1 MPVAAA
7 SAIHPPSLS
16 MDDRKRPAAED
27 LSSTPPLK
35 KQVTRAATVNGTSSH
50 PDHDMP
56 WKDDIERY
64 QKYAPRS
71 IHQNTF
77 MIENSTNIRVHVE
90 MLY

>member
-7 SAIHPPSLS
+7 SALHPSLS
-16 MDDRKRPAAED
+16 MEDRKRPAGED

-35 KQVTRAATVNGTSSH
+35 KQVTRANTVNGTSSH

-64 QKYAPRS
+64 QK
-71 IHQNTF
+71 
-77 MIENSTNIRVHVE
+77 
-90 MLY
+90 